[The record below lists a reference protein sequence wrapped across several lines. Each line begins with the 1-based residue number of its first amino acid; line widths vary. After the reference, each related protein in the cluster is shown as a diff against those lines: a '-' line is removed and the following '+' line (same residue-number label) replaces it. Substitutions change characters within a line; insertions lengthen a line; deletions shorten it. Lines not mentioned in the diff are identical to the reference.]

1 MNEITEENL
10 KIHVK
15 SYLRAVKIIDFITLF
30 SKVKIRMHDEGNL
43 IEKGDIF
50 AFNHFSRFETFV
62 PQYLFF
68 KKSKLFCRSIA
79 SADFFNE
86 SLVSQFLLKLGAV
99 PHSYSD
105 ILNFLPREINRG
117 IKLVVFPE
125 GGMIKDKS
133 VVDKNGFHRIYA
145 REKGA
150 KRKPHTGA
158 AVIALHAETCR
169 YLYRM
174 ALKNKD
180 KDKVEFYSKYF
191 PPGDQPGKPQ
201 IIDRPTQIVPAT
213 ITFYPLRIS
222 ENFLYFLAN
231 HLGKRSKRLVEEMA
245 IEGNFIT
252 KNTDMDIYLGTP
264 INVLRSFTFMDKI
277 ILRAFYY
284 LKMGPGPDTCQGNN
298 YLRKLFKK
306 LYEKRLRLLAR
317 RLTHKCMKE
326 IYSRVS
332 VNLSHLASLLIFY
345 NIMKKN
351 NFYISKNKFYSIL
364 YFVIKKIQKE
374 KEIILHPHLNDPEQ
388 YGTVA
393 GGKND
398 FLNQFLLL
406 AQEENLLT
414 ITENSISF
422 LPKLLDNFEFDTIRL
437 ENTPRVR
444 YNEVQAIKP
453 LKNIIK
459 KVVNDF
465 DKCEKNMIPEFL
477 FDDDLKL
484 YSQDKEKFSGPEYED
499 INKRE
504 TKSLGGEPFFMKASK
519 SKRREIGILLIHG
532 FPASPA
538 EMKPLGEFLHSEG
551 FTVYGVRLKG
561 HGTSPCD
568 LEQTPWGK
576 CIESIEQGYKV
587 LSIKCKKIVV
597 IGFSIGAVIA
607 LDLAGQLRKNICCVV
622 SISASIEVEGIDSL
636 SLIVSAQMEKFIRLI
651 PGVKAKYIEWETD
664 SPEINYRSVPLQ
676 RLVDIKNYIER
687 VKGNLKE
694 ITGPMMII
702 QAIQDPLV
710 KQHSAEFVYETISS
724 KNKKIYWY
732 DSDKHI
738 IVTPDCLEVYKNI
751 LSFIKRITLQ
761 TAMQN

>member
-10 KIHVK
+10 KIHLK
-15 SYLRAVKIIDFITLF
+15 SYLRAVKVIDFLTLF
-30 SKVKIRMHDEGNL
+30 SKVNVRMHDEENL
-43 IEKGDIF
+43 IENGDIF

-68 KKSKLFCRSIA
+68 KKAKFVCRSIA
-79 SADFFNE
+79 SADFFNG
-86 SLVSQFLLKLGAV
+86 SFASKLLLKLGAV

-105 ILNFLPREINRG
+105 IFNFLPREINRG

-125 GGMIKDKS
+125 GGMIKDKN
-133 VVDKNGFHRIYA
+133 VIDQNGLHRIYA
-145 REKGA
+145 REKGT

-191 PPGDQPGKPQ
+191 PPGDQPGKPP
-201 IIDRPTQIVPAT
+201 IYNRPTQIVPAT

-222 ENFLYFLAN
+222 DNFLCFLAD
-231 HLGKRSKRLVEEMA
+231 HVGKRSKRLVEEMA
-245 IEGNFIT
+245 IEGNFVT
-252 KNTDMDIYLGTP
+252 KNTDMDIYLSAP
-264 INVLRSFTFMDKI
+264 INVLSYFTFIDKI
-277 ILRAFYY
+277 ILKAFYY
-284 LKMGPGPDTCQGNN
+284 LKIGPGPDACRDNN
-298 YLRKLFKK
+298 YLRELFKN

-317 RLTHKCMKE
+317 KLTHKCMKE
-326 IYSRVS
+326 IYSRVTI
-332 VNLSHLASLLIFY
+332 NLSHLASLLIFY
-345 NIMKKN
+345 NIKKKN
-351 NFYISKNKFYSIL
+351 NFYISKNKFFSQL
-364 YFVIKKIQKE
+364 YFLIKKIQKE
-374 KEIILHPHLNDPEQ
+374 KEIILHPQLIDPEQ
-388 YGTVA
+388 YGTLLA
-393 GGKND
+393 GKND
-398 FLNQFLLL
+398 FLNKFLLL
-406 AQEENLLT
+406 AQDECLLT

-459 KVVNDF
+459 TVVNNF
-465 DKCEKNMIPEFL
+465 NKCEKKMIPEFL
-477 FDDDLKL
+477 FDDDLKM
-484 YSQDKEKFSGPEYED
+484 YYQDKEKFSGPECEE

-504 TKSLGGEPFFMKASK
+504 TKSLSGEPFFMKPRK
-519 SKRREIGILLIHG
+519 SKRLEIGILLIHG

-538 EMKPLGEFLHSEG
+538 EMKPLGEFLHGEG

-561 HGTSPCD
+561 HGTSPSD
-568 LEQTPWGK
+568 MEQTPWKK
-576 CIESIEQGYKV
+576 CIESIEQGYKA
-587 LSIKCKKIVV
+587 LSINCKKIVV

-607 LDLAGQLRKNICCVV
+607 LDLAEQLRENICCVV
-622 SISASIEVEGIDSL
+622 SISASIEVEGIDSI
-636 SLIVSAQMEKFIRLI
+636 SLMVSARMEKFIRLV
-651 PGVKAKYIEWETD
+651 PGVKAKFIEWETD

-676 RLVDIKNYIER
+676 RLVDIKNYIEQI
-687 VKGNLKE
+687 KGKLKE
-694 ITGPMMII
+694 ISGPMLII

-724 KNKKIYWY
+724 KTKEIYWH
-732 DSDKHI
+732 DSNKHI
-738 IVTPDCLEVYKNI
+738 IVTPDCLEVYKKI
-751 LSFIKRITLQ
+751 LVFIERVAL
-761 TAMQN
+761 